1 MSLIQQL
8 SNRSLVVSVS
18 PPLGIIMSEKTR
30 PFCKVTPPNSNTPT
44 SFVESSHSKVR
55 VFVRRNKKPRKMAVK
70 LEEEDHLPLTQDH
83 KVSTF
88 PQFIL
93 FLHKWINGCLS
104 YESWALRV
112 VIIRF
117 LTCNELYDQVPV
129 TPNSAT
135 SFIEAS
141 HSKARVF
148 VRRNKNPRKMAVK
161 LEEEDHLPSTQDHKV
176 STFP

>member
-1 MSLIQQL
+1 VKKERKKKHIFENTSKNYFHQQKIKMSLIQQL

-88 PQFIL
+88 P
-93 FLHKWINGCLS
+93 
-104 YESWALRV
+104 
-112 VIIRF
+112 
-117 LTCNELYDQVPV
+117 
-129 TPNSAT
+129 
-135 SFIEAS
+135 
-141 HSKARVF
+141 
-148 VRRNKNPRKMAVK
+148 
-161 LEEEDHLPSTQDHKV
+161 
-176 STFP
+176 